1 MDERPI
7 VAGRETED
15 DGGASKGGD
24 RQGPQ
29 MIMSFYTIATHLR
42 SSVERYR
49 NYRRAVRELSAL
61 DDRQLCDIGLVR
73 SRIEEVARGA
83 LH

>member
-1 MDERPI
+1 MKASPGF
-7 VAGRETED
+7 GRIF
-15 DGGASKGGD
+15 GPAAH
-24 RQGPQ
+24 QGVRAQSPQ
-29 MIMSFYTIATHLR
+29 NVMSLISIATHLR

-83 LH
+83 AH

>member
-1 MDERPI
+1 MDERSI
-7 VAGRETED
+7 VAGR
-15 DGGASKGGD
+15 D
-24 RQGPQ
+24 RGRRRGIEGRGPAGPH
-29 MIMSFYTIATHLR
+29 MIMSFYTIANQLR

>member
-1 MDERPI
+1 
-7 VAGRETED
+7 
-15 DGGASKGGD
+15 
-24 RQGPQ
+24 
-29 MIMSFYTIATHLR
+29 MIMSFYTIANQVR